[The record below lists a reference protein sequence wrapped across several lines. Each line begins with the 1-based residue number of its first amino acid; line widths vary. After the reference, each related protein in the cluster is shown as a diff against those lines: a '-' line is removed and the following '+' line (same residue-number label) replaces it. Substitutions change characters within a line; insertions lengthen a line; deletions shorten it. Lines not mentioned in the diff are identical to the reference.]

1 MSCHAHQQVAAKE
14 FIQLV
19 KSHAPNKAHYKEVH
33 FDAQSAKQ
41 GAVRLRLLLTYGLLL
56 LLCLTKWGRISMEQL
71 TKQLHSYAAG
81 RCSVE
86 DVMLT
91 VLRLFRVRTVVAATC
106 MVQCAHDCV
115 MLHQHN
121 RDVIEAFDKY
131 LPVGFSM
138 AAFVAANRRIDPR
151 TGRICIPQ
159 ERSDGSVG
167 EPVPLARHRPPAQQL
182 LPFPVFFL
190 ALAHVSVL
198 ACFHCCVSDLAGL
211 CQHWRTEPTKQALE
225 QGRVR
230 AAALGW
236 AEMGWTGLGW
246 YSK

>member
-41 GAVRLRLLLTYGLLL
+41 GAVRLRLLLTYSHMRCGLLL

-167 EPVPLARHRPPAQQL
+167 EPVPLARHRPRAPAAVAVSCL
-182 LPFPVFFL
+182 LPRPRSCLRSCMLSLLRVRL
-190 ALAHVSVL
+190 GWTLSALAY
-198 ACFHCCVSDLAGL
+198 
-211 CQHWRTEPTKQALE
+211 
-225 QGRVR
+225 R
-230 AAALGW
+230 ANKAS
-236 AEMGWTGLGW
+236 T
-246 YSK
+246 